1 MRQSELAVVAAT
13 RARLASGDARAAR
26 LAAGVSAAEFA
37 RVIRVSRTAVGEWET
52 GRKRPAAGH
61 ALAYGQLLARV
72 AGLLAVIVVAVAGC
86 SSAPP
91 PVPSPATTVTAE
103 ATNPPLAST
112 GPVSVTPVSPP
123 AAPPPKQVSDPGQVT
138 GSLAGMHCAYRGK
151 QPDVLPDPACSPGAY
166 DPLITAKVLCAKG
179 YSTRSY
185 RPPVY
190 QTARFELEQA
200 MPAYGL
206 ANIPGSASEL
216 DHLIP
221 LTLGGAND
229 ASNLWPQ
236 LGPVPNPKDRVE
248 VDLHRWVCGVQ
259 GAAAESR
266 LKSARLAIAA
276 DWTTALETLGIGSR
290 T

>member
-1 MRQSELAVVAAT
+1 
-13 RARLASGDARAAR
+13 
-26 LAAGVSAAEFA
+26 
-37 RVIRVSRTAVGEWET
+37 
-52 GRKRPAAGH
+52 
-61 ALAYGQLLARV
+61 
-72 AGLLAVIVVAVAGC
+72 
-86 SSAPP
+86 
-91 PVPSPATTVTAE
+91 
-103 ATNPPLAST
+103 
-112 GPVSVTPVSPP
+112 
-123 AAPPPKQVSDPGQVT
+123 
-138 GSLAGMHCAYRGK
+138 
-151 QPDVLPDPACSPGAY
+151 
-166 DPLITAKVLCAKG
+166 
-179 YSTRSY
+179 
-185 RPPVY
+185 
-190 QTARFELEQA
+190 